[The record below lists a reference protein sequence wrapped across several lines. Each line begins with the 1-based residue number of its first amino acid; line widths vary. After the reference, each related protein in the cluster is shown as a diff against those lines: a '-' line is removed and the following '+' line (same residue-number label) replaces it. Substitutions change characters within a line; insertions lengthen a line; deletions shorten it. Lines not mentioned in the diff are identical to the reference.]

1 MPLPWLIAGVAALTG
16 LYGAKKHI
24 DASDNNDAAKWLIND
39 SREKYEET
47 HSVLEERHNKLQKSL
62 KKLGN
67 TKIDIQL
74 KQIRKFTSLYSRF
87 KHVAFAGDVHLDSF
101 GKTKD
106 FNERV
111 KEMEVSSMNLQEVM
125 LNTGGS
131 LAAGAVAGI
140 AAYGG
145 VGLFGAASTGT
156 AIAGLSGAAATNATL
171 AWLGGGSLAAG
182 GLGIAG
188 GTAVLGG
195 IVLAPVLAVSGLLSA
210 AKSEENLAKARAQAA
225 KVKKTIEQMKTIIV
239 FCEALISLSEDYNK
253 FLIWFQ
259 CIFDR
264 YLDDFAYLANNA
276 EVDDDGHIDF
286 RKLTIEQQQII
297 QLNRLIVQ
305 IMWKTLKTPLLEGEN
320 HINEQAEILLEEGYS
335 KAREI
340 VENMQAV

>member
-1 MPLPWLIAGVAALTG
+1 MPVPFLLGAAAVVGG
-16 LYGAKKHI
+16 LYGLKKHI
-24 DASDNNDAAKWLIND
+24 DASDNNDEAKWLIND
-39 SREKYEET
+39 SREKYENT
-47 HSVLEERHNKLQKSL
+47 HSVLEKRHNKLQKSL

-67 TKIDIQL
+67 TKIDIQM
-74 KQIRKFTSLYSRF
+74 KQIRKFTSLYGKF
-87 KHVAFAGDVHLDSF
+87 KNVAFAGDVHFDSF

-106 FNERV
+106 FNEHV

-125 LNTGGS
+125 LNSGGS

-182 GLGIAG
+182 GLGVAG

-195 IVLAPVLAVSGLLSA
+195 IVLAPVLAISGLLSS

-225 KVKKTIEQMKTIIV
+225 KAKKAVEQMKTIIA

-253 FLIWFQ
+253 FLRWFQ
-259 CIFDR
+259 GIFDK
-264 YLDDFAYLANNA
+264 YLDDFTYLADNA

-286 RKLTIEQQQII
+286 KKLTIEQQQII

-305 IMWKTLKTPLLEGEN
+305 IMWKTLKTPLLAGEN
-320 HINEQAEILLEEGYS
+320 HINEQASVLLEENYH

-340 VENMQAV
+340 VDNMQAV

>member
-1 MPLPWLIAGVAALTG
+1 MPLPWVLAVLAGAAGVCG
-16 LYGAKKHI
+16 VKKHI
-24 DASDNNDAAKWLIND
+24 DASDNNDEAERLINN

-47 HSVLEERHNKLQKSL
+47 HSVLEKGHKEFQKSL

-67 TKIDIQL
+67 TKIDIQM
-74 KQIRKFTSLYSRF
+74 KQIRKFTNLYGRF
-87 KHVAFAGDVHLDSF
+87 KNVAFAGDVHLDSF

-106 FNERV
+106 FNEHV
-111 KEMEVSSMNLQEVM
+111 KEMEVSSMNLQEVV
-125 LNTGGS
+125 LNSGGS

-210 AKSEENLAKARAQAA
+210 AKSEENLAKAREQAA
-225 KVKKTIEQMKTIIV
+225 EAKKTIEQMKTIIV
-239 FCEALISLSEDYNK
+239 FCEALISLSEDYTK
-253 FLIWFQ
+253 FLRWFKT
-259 CIFDR
+259 IFDK
-264 YLDDFAYLANNA
+264 YLDDFAYLADNA

-320 HINEQAEILLEEGYS
+320 HINEQACALLEENYN

-340 VENMQAV
+340 VDNMQAV